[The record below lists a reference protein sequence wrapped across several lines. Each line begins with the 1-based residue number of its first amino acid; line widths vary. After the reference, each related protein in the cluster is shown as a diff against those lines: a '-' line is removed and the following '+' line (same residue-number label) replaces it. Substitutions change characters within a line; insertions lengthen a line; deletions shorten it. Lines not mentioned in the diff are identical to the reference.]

1 MLDDTRHR
9 LLNVLGDGALNYV
22 LGGNLAPLLA
32 ELSVPPAPPN
42 ILVEPAA
49 RNTLGAVLLATAH
62 ALLRGPDQIAV
73 MLPAD
78 HYIPDQEAF
87 AGDFLRALDAADGG
101 AIVTLGIKPTGPDT
115 AYGYIEASTRAAG
128 PHAVEVKR
136 FVEKP
141 DLKRAEEYLAKG
153 NFYWNSG
160 MYFFKVSHM
169 LEELQQVNPPYADTV
184 HELARCLRAGDSDAL
199 ARCFLALPSISIDY
213 AVIEKAKRILLIP
226 AGFAWSDVGAWD
238 AVAALNGGSQ
248 KGQEALVDC
257 NGSKVISADGG
268 PFVAMLGVN
277 DTLVISTKDAVLVL
291 DKSRAQDVRRVV
303 DLLRE
308 LGREDLL

>member
-9 LLNVLGDGALNYV
+9 LLAVLGDGAIHYV
-22 LGGNLAPLLA
+22 LGERLAPLLA
-32 ELSVPPAPPN
+32 ELSSPPPAAN

-62 ALLRGPDQIAV
+62 ASLRGPDQIAV

-78 HYIPDQEAF
+78 HYIPDEEAF

-101 AIVTLGIKPTGPDT
+101 AIVTLGIKPTCPDT
-115 AYGYIEASTRAAG
+115 AYGYIEASTHASG
-128 PHAVEVKR
+128 PHAVQVKR

-141 DLKRAEEYLAKG
+141 DRKRAEEYLAKG
-153 NFYWNSG
+153 DFYWNSG

-169 LEELQQVNPPYADTV
+169 LEELQRINSAFTAAVE
-184 HELARCLRAGDSDAL
+184 ELARCLKAGDRDAL
-199 ARCFLALPSISIDY
+199 ARCFLELPSISIDY
-213 AVIEKAKRILLIP
+213 AVIEKAKQILLIP
-226 AGFAWSDVGAWD
+226 ASFGWSDVGAWD
-238 AVAALNGGSQ
+238 AVAALNGGAQ
-248 KGQEALVDC
+248 KGHEALIDC
-257 NGSKVISADGG
+257 NGSKVVSAEGG

-277 DTLVISTKDAVLVL
+277 DTLVISTGDAVLVL
-291 DKSRAQDVRRVV
+291 DKNRAQDVRKVV